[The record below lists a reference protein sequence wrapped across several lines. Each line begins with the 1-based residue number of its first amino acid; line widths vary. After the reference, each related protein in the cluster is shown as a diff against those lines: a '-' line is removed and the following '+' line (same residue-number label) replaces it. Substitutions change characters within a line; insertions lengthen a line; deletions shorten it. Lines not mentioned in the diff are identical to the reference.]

1 MGTSGAYGGS
11 SAGRWRDARDRFAD
25 LGGGPTSGPPG
36 EGDSGR
42 ADRGQPSQAPPSGGD
57 ASGPPADDVAAAA
70 AALAAALLGDDP
82 DARRP
87 SVTFPLSALLP
98 RRGSAGGGGAGGAGG
113 SGGDG
118 AGRSRTGGRAGTGSH
133 RGVVR
138 GAARGAAA
146 IGGAYALRAGDTAG
160 LRDLG
165 LDLNELATLPPRTQC
180 ARILDAILGD
190 AGHPDDY
197 ALRRATAEH
206 LKSVLL
212 AETPPAPEDTIRGF
226 IGEWIF
232 QLSLVEL
239 RAQAA
244 AGRLVPQQA
253 ARAERRLRG
262 WLSRRVRGVS
272 LPRLGRLSVQRFAD
286 IAARVAAEALRL
298 LRAGRS

>member
-11 SAGRWRDARDRFAD
+11 SAGRWQDARDRFAD
-25 LGGGPTSGPPG
+25 LGGDLASGPPG
-36 EGDSGR
+36 EGDRGEPG
-42 ADRGQPSQAPPSGGD
+42 RGQPSDAPPSGDD
-57 ASGPPADDVAAAA
+57 ASGSPSDDTAAAVAAA
-70 AALAAALLGDDP
+70 AAALLGDDP

-87 SVTFPLSALLP
+87 SVAFPLSALLP
-98 RRGSAGGGGAGGAGG
+98 RRGGASGGGAGGAGG
-113 SGGDG
+113 GDG
-118 AGRSRTGGRAGTGSH
+118 AGRSSTGGRAGTRSR

-146 IGGAYALRAGDTAG
+146 IGGAYALRAGDAAG

-165 LDLNELATLPPRTQC
+165 LDLSELTTLPPRTQT
-180 ARILDAILGD
+180 ARILDAALGD

-212 AETPPAPEDTIRGF
+212 AKTPPDPEDTIREF

-232 QLSLVEL
+232 QLGLVEL

-253 ARAERRLRG
+253 ARAERRLRD

-272 LPRLGRLSVQRFAD
+272 LPRLGRLSVQAFSD
-286 IAARVAAEALRL
+286 IAAKVTAEALRL